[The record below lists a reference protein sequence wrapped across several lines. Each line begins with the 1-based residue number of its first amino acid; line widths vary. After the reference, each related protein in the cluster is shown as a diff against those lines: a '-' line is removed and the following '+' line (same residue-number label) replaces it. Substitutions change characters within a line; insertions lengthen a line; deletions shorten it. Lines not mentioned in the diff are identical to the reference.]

1 MCMIWKLKIEF
12 GHSSNDRTLCI
23 PWELRILMGAIVAVQ

>member
-12 GHSSNDRTLCI
+12 GHSSSDWTLWI
-23 PWELRILMGAIVAVQ
+23 PWELRILMGAIVTVQ